1 MTRQQLTTFFIFTTL
16 LAQANADTT
25 YKGVALGIDNFKE
38 FAHLGNDPYVEKTT
52 ATVTGM
58 VGYQKTGNID
68 LNYQGEVSFG
78 VGTYYGA
85 KLHHTDKRT
94 KPNAIL
100 TTTHTATVS
109 KTLGDMT
116 AELGVSA
123 LAQVAY
129 INARQHYQ
137 LDGVIG
143 VSRAF
148 DDKKVGLRY
157 QRALKNTF
165 VYQDCTLQQPNA
177 QSLVVY
183 AEKAKPTHTD
193 GISIGYQQAEQAT
206 PKQFNHFV
214 AYEPDSQRI
223 SLTWYRKF

>member
-1 MTRQQLTTFFIFTTL
+1 MTKTQLITFFIFTAL
-16 LAQANADTT
+16 IAKAQADPS
-25 YKGVALGIDNFKE
+25 YKGLAIGVDNFKE
-38 FAHLGNDPYVEKTT
+38 FAHFGDDPYVEKTT
-52 ATVTGM
+52 ATVTGSL
-58 VGYQKTGNID
+58 GYQKKGDID
-68 LNYQGEVSFG
+68 FNYQGEVG
-78 VGTYYGA
+78 LGIGTYYGA
-85 KLHHTDKRT
+85 KLHETKKRT

-109 KTLGDMT
+109 KNLGNMT

-129 INARQHYQ
+129 INVRQHYQ

-148 DDKKVGLRY
+148 DNKKVGIRY

-177 QSLVVY
+177 QSLIVY

-193 GISIGYQQAEQAT
+193 GISIGYQQAEQAK
-206 PKQFNHFV
+206 PKLHNNFLV
-214 AYEPDSQRI
+214 YEPDSQRI